1 MQQLLTLA
9 RQYVLDKRTNG
20 IVWLVATLLASLSL
34 AQPSGG
40 PSAVLADLQRDWRS
54 QKVLLVQLAEAMPAE
69 KFTYRPTPAQRTY
82 GEQIVHIA
90 VGNVAQMRLLGTTQ
104 PIPFSLERPAGA
116 QTLEQSLG
124 ARSKPE
130 IIKMLSDAYDYGAAV
145 LAEQTSDSI
154 DTLLDAK
161 AALFWSG
168 STRARVVWS
177 LLSHGWDIYGQMV
190 VYVRLNGIV
199 PPASRGI

>member
-1 MQQLLTLA
+1 MQQLLILA

-104 PIPFSLERPAGA
+104 PIPFSLERPAG
-116 QTLEQSLG
+116 
-124 ARSKPE
+124 
-130 IIKMLSDAYDYGAAV
+130 
-145 LAEQTSDSI
+145 
-154 DTLLDAK
+154 
-161 AALFWSG
+161 
-168 STRARVVWS
+168 
-177 LLSHGWDIYGQMV
+177 
-190 VYVRLNGIV
+190 
-199 PPASRGI
+199 

>member
-1 MQQLLTLA
+1 MQQLLALA
-9 RQYVLDKRTNG
+9 RQYVLESRTNLM
-20 IVWLVATLLASLSL
+20 VRLVVSLLASLSL
-34 AQPSGG
+34 AQSSGG
-40 PSAVLADLQRDWRS
+40 PSAELADLQRDWRG
-54 QKVLLVQLAEAMPAE
+54 QKVLLVGLAEAMPAE

-82 GEQIVHIA
+82 GEQIMHIA
-90 VGNVAQMRLLGTTQ
+90 VGNVANMRLLGTTR
-104 PIPFSLERPAGA
+104 PMPFSLDRPAGA

-145 LAEQTSDSI
+145 LAEQTPDNI
-154 DTLLDAK
+154 NAIMDTK
-161 AALFWSG
+161 AALFWGG

-177 LLSHGWDIYGQMV
+177 LLSHAWDIYGQMV
-190 VYVRLNGIV
+190 VYARLNGIV